1 MNWSE
6 IEPWDYVVSHVAD
19 EYSKKYTMLER
30 DDIKQSLYQWFV
42 EHPKKTTEYSKLPKN
57 QAQNVFYRVLRNQA
71 LDYCQYWRA
80 KSIGYEVSDLFYYDP
95 DVIEALLPAV
105 IRGDLNDAP
114 KLNLGMPGR
123 PPAPAEGGN
132 MMAMMVDIKAA
143 FDSLNA
149 EDKSILYLK
158 YVDSLSYAA
167 IAEEL
172 KIPSDDASRM
182 RHNRAIKKL
191 ITRLGGY
198 RPFLEN
204 DNSENSGSDKSSEV
218 DSSNNEEPSED
229 NVLSQ

>member
-1 MNWSE
+1 MKWAE
-6 IEPWDYVVSHVAD
+6 IEPWDYVVVNVAA
-19 EYSKKYTMLER
+19 EYHKKYSMIEL
-30 DDIKQSLYQWFV
+30 DDIKQSLYEWFLK
-42 EHPKKTTEYSKLPKN
+42 HPKKLAEWGEQGERETKN
-57 QAQNVFYRVLRNQA
+57 LLYRSLRNQA
-71 LDYCQYWRA
+71 LDYCQLWRA

-123 PPAPAEGGN
+123 PPAPSEGGN
-132 MMAMMVDIKAA
+132 MMAMMVDIKSA
-143 FDSLNA
+143 FDSLTA

-198 RPFLEN
+198 RPY
-204 DNSENSGSDKSSEV
+204 SDRDETSEV
-218 DSSNNEEPSED
+218 GDNEPEERD
-229 NVLSQ
+229 EHDTEE

>member
-1 MNWSE
+1 MNWE
-6 IEPWDYVVSHVAD
+6 QIEPWDYVVINVAS
-19 EYSKKYTMLER
+19 EYHKKYNMIELE
-30 DDIKQSLYQWFV
+30 DIKQSLYEWFV
-42 EHPKKTTEYSKLPKN
+42 SHPRKLSEWGELGERETKN
-57 QAQNVFYRVLRNQA
+57 LLYRSLRNQA
-71 LDYCQYWRA
+71 LDYCQLWRS

-95 DVIEALLPAV
+95 EVIEALLPAV

-123 PPAPAEGGN
+123 PPAPSEGGN
-132 MMAMMVDIKAA
+132 MMAMMADIKSA

-158 YVDSLSYAA
+158 YVDSLSFAS

-198 RPFLEN
+198 RPFS
-204 DNSENSGSDKSSEV
+204 DRDENSSKDGGNDDHQEESNDGEV
-218 DSSNNEEPSED
+218 EHTE
-229 NVLSQ
+229 

>member
-1 MNWSE
+1 MKWE
-6 IEPWDYVVSHVAD
+6 RIERWDYIVVAVAA
-19 EYSKKYTMLER
+19 EYHKKYNMVELE
-30 DDIKQSLYQWFV
+30 DIKQSLYQWFL
-42 EHPKKTTEYSKLPKN
+42 EHPRKLNEWEALDEKDAKN
-57 QAQNVFYRVLRNQA
+57 LLYRSLRNQA
-71 LDYCQYWRA
+71 LDYCQAWRA

-105 IRGDLNDAP
+105 IRGDFNDAP

-132 MMAMMVDIKAA
+132 MMAMMVDIRAA
-143 FDSLNA
+143 FDSLNE

-158 YVDSLSYAA
+158 YVDSMSFAA

-198 RPFLEN
+198 RPYS
-204 DNSENSGSDKSSEV
+204 DNDKSDEGGQ
-218 DSSNNEEPSED
+218 DLANEDESGDED
-229 NVLSQ
+229 KVSD

>member
-1 MNWSE
+1 MNWE
-6 IEPWDYVVSHVAD
+6 RIERWDYIVTAVSA
-19 EYSKKYTMLER
+19 EYHKKYSMVELE
-30 DDIKQSLYQWFV
+30 DIKQSLYQWFL
-42 EHPKKTTEYSKLPKN
+42 EHPRKLNEWEALDERETKN
-57 QAQNVFYRVLRNQA
+57 LLYRSLRNQA
-71 LDYCQYWRA
+71 LDYCQAWRA
-80 KSIGYEVSDLFYYDP
+80 KSIGYEVSDLFYYDA

-105 IRGDLNDAP
+105 IRGDFNDAP

-132 MMAMMVDIKAA
+132 MMAMMVDIKSA
-143 FDSLNA
+143 FTSLND
-149 EDKSILYLK
+149 EDKSILFLK

-198 RPFLEN
+198 RPYLDRNEAGEEG
-204 DNSENSGSDKSSEV
+204 NSEPKEH
-218 DSSNNEEPSED
+218 EEHED
-229 NVLSQ
+229 ESQSLA

>member
-1 MNWSE
+1 MGAMKWE
-6 IEPWDYVVSHVAD
+6 AIEKWDYIVVAVSA
-19 EYSKKYTMLER
+19 EYAKKYTMVELE
-30 DDIKQSLYQWFV
+30 DIKQSLYQWFL
-42 EHPKKTTEYSKLPKN
+42 EHPRKLAEWETLDERETKN
-57 QAQNVFYRVLRNQA
+57 LLYRSLRNQA
-71 LDYCQYWRA
+71 LDYCQLWRS

-105 IRGDLNDAP
+105 LRGDVNDAP

-132 MMAMMVDIKAA
+132 MMAMMVDIKSA
-143 FDSLNA
+143 FDSLSA

-158 YVDSLSYAA
+158 YVDSLSYAT

-198 RPFLEN
+198 RPYLDKDEP
-204 DNSENSGSDKSSEV
+204 DNSGEDIHS
-218 DSSNNEEPSED
+218 NEENESETIE
-229 NVLSQ
+229 SE

>member
-1 MNWSE
+1 MMLLWE
-6 IEPWDYVVSHVAD
+6 RIEPWDYIVTSVAS
-19 EYSKKYTMLER
+19 EYHKKYNMVELE
-30 DDIKQSLYQWFV
+30 DIKQSLYEWFV
-42 EHPKKTTEYSKLPKN
+42 EHPRKLAEWEELDERETKN
-57 QAQNVFYRVLRNQA
+57 LLYRSLRNQA
-71 LDYCQYWRA
+71 LDYCQLWRA

-123 PPAPAEGGN
+123 PPAPSEGGN
-132 MMAMMVDIKAA
+132 MMAMMVDIKSA
-143 FDSLNA
+143 FDSLTA

-198 RPFLEN
+198 RPY
-204 DNSENSGSDKSSEV
+204 SDRDETSEV
-218 DSSNNEEPSED
+218 GDNEPEERD
-229 NVLSQ
+229 EHDTEE

>member
-1 MNWSE
+1 MNWE
-6 IEPWDYVVSHVAD
+6 RIERWDYIVIAVAS
-19 EYSKKYTMLER
+19 EYHKKYSMVELE
-30 DDIKQSLYQWFV
+30 DIKQSLYQWFL
-42 EHPKKTTEYSKLPKN
+42 EHPRKLTEWEALEEKDTKN
-57 QAQNVFYRVLRNQA
+57 LLYRSLRNQA
-71 LDYCQYWRA
+71 LDYCQTWRA
-80 KSIGYEVSDLFYYDP
+80 KSIGYEVSDLFYYDS

-132 MMAMMVDIKAA
+132 MMAMMVDIKSA
-143 FDSLNA
+143 FTSLND
-149 EDKSILYLK
+149 EDKSILFLK
-158 YVDSLSYAA
+158 YVDSLSYGA

-198 RPFLEN
+198 RPYLDRDETG
-204 DNSENSGSDKSSEV
+204 DVG
-218 DSSNNEEPSED
+218 NNEPEERDEHED
-229 NVLSQ
+229 ESQSIN

>member
-1 MNWSE
+1 MNWE
-6 IEPWDYVVSHVAD
+6 QIEPWDYVVVAVAS
-19 EYSKKYTMLER
+19 EYHKKYNMIELE
-30 DDIKQSLYQWFV
+30 DIKQSLYEWFV
-42 EHPKKTTEYSKLPKN
+42 SHPKKLSEWVQQGEKDTKN
-57 QAQNVFYRVLRNQA
+57 LLYRSLRNQA
-71 LDYCQYWRA
+71 LDYCQLWRS

-123 PPAPAEGGN
+123 PPAPSEGGN
-132 MMAMMVDIKAA
+132 MMAMMVDIKSA

-158 YVDSLSYAA
+158 YVDSMSYGA

-198 RPFLEN
+198 RPFLDKEN
-204 DNSENSGSDKSSEV
+204 ESDKEGG
-218 DSSNNEEPSED
+218 DYEED
-229 NVLSQ
+229 NVSTDNQGEDTED

>member
-6 IEPWDYVVSHVAD
+6 IEPWDYVVVHVAS
-19 EYSKKYTMLER
+19 EYHKKYSMIEL
-30 DDIKQSLYQWFV
+30 DDIKQSLYEWFIT
-42 EHPKKTTEYSKLPKN
+42 HPKKLVEWGQQGEKDTKN
-57 QAQNVFYRVLRNQA
+57 LLYRSLRNQA
-71 LDYCQYWRA
+71 LDYCQLWRA

-123 PPAPAEGGN
+123 PPAPSEGGN
-132 MMAMMVDIKAA
+132 MMAMMVDIKSA

-149 EDKSILYLK
+149 EDKSILCLK
-158 YVDSLSYAA
+158 YVDSLSYGA

-182 RHNRAIKKL
+182 HHNRAIKKL

-198 RPFLEN
+198 RPFLDKEN
-204 DNSENSGSDKSSEV
+204 ESNKESGNGE
-218 DSSNNEEPSED
+218 ED
-229 NVLSQ
+229 NVSADNQSEETQD

>member
-1 MNWSE
+1 MNWE
-6 IEPWDYVVSHVAD
+6 RIERWDYIVVAVSA
-19 EYSKKYTMLER
+19 EYHKKYSMVELE
-30 DDIKQSLYQWFV
+30 DIKQSLYQWFL
-42 EHPKKTTEYSKLPKN
+42 EHPRKLTEWEALDERETKN
-57 QAQNVFYRVLRNQA
+57 LIYRSLRNQA
-71 LDYCQYWRA
+71 LDYCQMWKA
-80 KSIGYEVSDLFYYDP
+80 KSIGYEVSDLFYYDA

-123 PPAPAEGGN
+123 PPAPSEGGN
-132 MMAMMVDIKAA
+132 MMAMMVDIKSA
-143 FDSLNA
+143 FSSLNE
-149 EDKSILYLK
+149 EDKSILFLK

-198 RPFLEN
+198 RPYLDKDEP
-204 DNSENSGSDKSSEV
+204 SNSGEHHDSNVENNTEV
-218 DSSNNEEPSED
+218 EHTE
-229 NVLSQ
+229 

>member
-6 IEPWDYVVSHVAD
+6 IEPWDYVVIHVAA
-19 EYSKKYTMLER
+19 EYHKKYSMIEL
-30 DDIKQSLYQWFV
+30 DDIKQSLYEWFIT
-42 EHPKKTTEYSKLPKN
+42 HPKKLAEWGEQGEKDTKN
-57 QAQNVFYRVLRNQA
+57 LLYRSLRNQA
-71 LDYCQYWRA
+71 LDYCQLWRA

-105 IRGDLNDAP
+105 IRGDFNDAP

-123 PPAPAEGGN
+123 PPAPSEGGN
-132 MMAMMVDIKAA
+132 TMAMMVDIKSA

-158 YVDSLSYAA
+158 YVDSMSYGA

-198 RPFLEN
+198 RPFLDKEN
-204 DNSENSGSDKSSEV
+204 EPNKEGGD
-218 DSSNNEEPSED
+218 NEEQDVSPDNQSED
-229 NVLSQ
+229 TQD